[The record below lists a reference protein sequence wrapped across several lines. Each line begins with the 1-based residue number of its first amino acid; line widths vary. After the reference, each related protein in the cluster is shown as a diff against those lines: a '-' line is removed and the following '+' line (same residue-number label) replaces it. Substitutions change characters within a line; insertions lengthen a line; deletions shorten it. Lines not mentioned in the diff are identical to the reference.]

1 MYGQNDLLE
10 ALYTNAKK
18 RRERERKKEKEEKE
32 RKEPKERIKKK
43 EEKKNREREENALF
57 RARAP
62 RNNLTL
68 IILYVGAA

>member
-1 MYGQNDLLE
+1 MAKIGSNSIVARAQK
-10 ALYTNAKK
+10 KK
-18 RRERERKKEKEEKE
+18 RKRKKKEKEEKE

-68 IILYVGAA
+68 IILYVEQC

>member
-1 MYGQNDLLE
+1 M
-10 ALYTNAKK
+10 AKIGNNSIVA
-18 RRERERKKEKEEKE
+18 RAQKKEEKEKEKKQKEEKE

-43 EEKKNREREENALF
+43 EKKKNREKEENALF

>member
-1 MYGQNDLLE
+1 MT
-10 ALYTNAKK
+10 TNAIIHGRQK

-57 RARAP
+57 RARAS

-68 IILYVGAA
+68 IILYVGQC